1 LKIFC
6 ILIINFLYIAKKNI
20 MIKTIIADDEQDAI
34 NILSE
39 GIKQCCPNIEII
51 AFAKN
56 VTELEQLILLHKLNL
71 IFLDIQMPGGSVFEM
86 LDRIKPI
93 TFEIIFVTAYNQFA
107 IQALKRNAI
116 DYLLKPI
123 DIEEL
128 KEAVKKV
135 NLKLTEKEINQNKI
149 NDLINEISGKL
160 NKIAITT
167 YEKTIFLKISDI
179 VRIEGDGNYARIITK
194 ENDNYF
200 ISKKLKDFQEQ
211 LPPSIFFR
219 VHNSFLINIEYVKS
233 ILNKDS
239 AIIMTDNTV
248 IPVSRKKRDEFL
260 ELMSKHCS

>member
-1 LKIFC
+1 
-6 ILIINFLYIAKKNI
+6 

-56 VTELEQLILLHKLNL
+56 VTELEQLILLHKPNL

-149 NDLINEISGKL
+149 NDLINEISGKQ

-167 YEKTIFLKISDI
+167 YEKTIWGSNNGCIS
-179 VRIEGDGNYARIITK
+179 RI
-194 ENDNYF
+194 
-200 ISKKLKDFQEQ
+200 
-211 LPPSIFFR
+211 
-219 VHNSFLINIEYVKS
+219 KS
-233 ILNKDS
+233 N
-239 AIIMTDNTV
+239 
-248 IPVSRKKRDEFL
+248 
-260 ELMSKHCS
+260 